1 MNRTRSLLFSCLAT
15 TTLIWGAVAGVLGT
29 GTAHAQPR
37 PAPLDHGP
45 FAADDGGWGPPHHW
59 CPGQLPVPHT
69 GNERVDPLN
78 WDWNI
83 CHTYYWVWSGMGN
96 VSNGIWDGDNPPPRP
111 AAAPGLN
118 FCPIPPWC
126 P

>member
-1 MNRTRSLLFSCLAT
+1 MNRTRPLIAGLAT
-15 TTLIWGAVAGVLGT
+15 TVLVWSGVAGVDAT
-29 GTAHAQPR
+29 TAQAQPV
-37 PAPLDHGP
+37 PAPLHHSP
-45 FAADDGGWGPPHHW
+45 FATDGGDWGPPHHW
-59 CPGQLPVPHT
+59 CPGQQPVPQT

-78 WDWNI
+78 WDWNV
-83 CHTYYWVWSGMGN
+83 CHTYYFVWSGLGN

-111 AAAPGLN
+111 APAPGLN